1 MLQRD
6 YCEKGAGVPD
16 VMRRGNPA
24 TGQCCGT
31 TLASTDRGLC
41 SLAYSLSLSIISV
54 FLILPF
60 PADQSRYLLDLRP
73 SSVVSSGSF
82 LLSPVLPDH
91 SHLRSNRRRFPAHSL
106 SLYQPLSISE
116 NPLDQC
122 YQWLG
127 FWFLPPRRIKAVVSF
142 GSFLLNLFCPDHS
155 HLRPIADASGA
166 FSFFCASRSQSVK
179 IRLISVISGEVLV
192 CPAFRYH
199 SFVMTPHPLTL
210 AQKASRLLDLH
221 HGSQPLVL
229 INAWDAA
236 SAAMVEHCGLPAIAT
251 SSAAMANALGFPDG
265 QYLPWPQ
272 MLEAVARVCRAV
284 KVPVTADIES
294 GFAAN
299 VTALEA
305 SISQIIQAGAVG
317 VNLEDVMSA
326 NPAHQN
332 TGHQSANPENADA
345 ENADAKN
352 RDPHKADPKPA
363 NPVRHGSPLF
373 PLSVQIARIQAAR
386 RAAQAA
392 GIHLVIN
399 ARTDAY
405 WQAGVDPAE
414 AMRNTLERGKAYLQ
428 AGADC
433 IFIPGLR
440 NPDHIRT
447 VIDYLRGV
455 HQDPAIN
462 ILAGPGVLSIPELA
476 KLGVK
481 RVSYGSGPHRAAMG
495 LLRRIASEANISG
508 TYQAL
513 TEGAVSYEEINGL
526 MGK

>member
-1 MLQRD
+1 
-6 YCEKGAGVPD
+6 
-16 VMRRGNPA
+16 
-24 TGQCCGT
+24 
-31 TLASTDRGLC
+31 
-41 SLAYSLSLSIISV
+41 
-54 FLILPF
+54 
-60 PADQSRYLLDLRP
+60 
-73 SSVVSSGSF
+73 
-82 LLSPVLPDH
+82 
-91 SHLRSNRRRFPAHSL
+91 
-106 SLYQPLSISE
+106 
-116 NPLDQC
+116 
-122 YQWLG
+122 
-127 FWFLPPRRIKAVVSF
+127 
-142 GSFLLNLFCPDHS
+142 
-155 HLRPIADASGA
+155 
-166 FSFFCASRSQSVK
+166 
-179 IRLISVISGEVLV
+179 
-192 CPAFRYH
+192 
-199 SFVMTPHPLTL
+199 MTSAPLTP
-210 AQKASRLLDLH
+210 AQKASRLLELH
-221 HGSQPLVL
+221 HGPQPLIL

-299 VTALEA
+299 VTALET
-305 SISQIIQAGAVG
+305 SITQIIHAGAVG
-317 VNLEDVMSA
+317 VNLEDVMPA

-332 TGHQSANPENADA
+332 AGPKNT
-345 ENADAKN
+345 DAKN
-352 RDPHKADPKPA
+352 ADP
-363 NPVRHGSPLF
+363 VHHGSPLF
-373 PLSVQIARIQAAR
+373 PLPEQIARIQAAR

-405 WQAGVDPAE
+405 WQAGVEPAE
-414 AMRNTLERGKAYLQ
+414 AMRNTLDRGKAYLQ

-440 NPDHIRT
+440 NPDHIKT
-447 VIDYLRGV
+447 VIDYLRANPPSVDPLPAERLSIEHGE
-455 HQDPAIN
+455 PAIN
-462 ILAGPGVLSIPELA
+462 ILASPGVPSIPELA

-495 LLRRIASEANISG
+495 LLRRMAEEASTSG

-513 TEGAVSYEEINGL
+513 TEGAVPYEEINGL